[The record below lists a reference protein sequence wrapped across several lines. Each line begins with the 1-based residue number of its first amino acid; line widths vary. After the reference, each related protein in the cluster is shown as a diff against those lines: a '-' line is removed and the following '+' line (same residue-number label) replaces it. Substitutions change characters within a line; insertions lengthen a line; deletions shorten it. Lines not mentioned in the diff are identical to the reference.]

1 MRYLQSISQRTA
13 RTAVAG
19 GLALILIVSA
29 TRAQSTNPYQLTA
42 SLSAG
47 GGIVSG
53 GSYQV
58 GVALA
63 QPGAGEASGGGYTIG
78 GGIFGGGQVTQQ
90 QPPRR
95 FMNLPFV
102 RR

>member
-1 MRYLQSISQRTA
+1 MRR
-13 RTAVAG
+13 
-19 GLALILIVSA
+19 ILIKAVVGLISIVLIA
-29 TRAQSTNPYQLTA
+29 MPGWAQTSNPYQLTG

-47 GGIVSG
+47 GGTVSG

-58 GVALA
+58 GVALGQA
-63 QPGAGEASGGGYTIG
+63 GAGEASGGGYTLG
-78 GGIFGGGQVTQQ
+78 GGVFGGGQVAQP

-95 FMNLPFV
+95 FVYVPLV

>member
-1 MRYLQSISQRTA
+1 MQRI
-13 RTAVAG
+13 R
-19 GLALILIVSA
+19 LILLTGILLLAQYSA
-29 TRAQSTNPYQLTA
+29 QAQPSNPYQLTS

-58 GVALA
+58 GVALGQA
-63 QPGAGEASGGGYTIG
+63 GAGEASGGGYTLG
-78 GGIFGGGQVTQQ
+78 GGFFGGGPVTQQ

-95 FMNLPFV
+95 FVNLPLM

>member
-1 MRYLQSISQRTA
+1 MRSVIIK
-13 RTAVAG
+13 AVV
-19 GLALILIVSA
+19 GLVGIAVIAIPI
-29 TRAQSTNPYQLTA
+29 RAQTTNPYQLTG
-42 SLSAG
+42 SLTAG

-58 GVALA
+58 GAALGQA
-63 QPGAGEASGGGYTIG
+63 GAGQVSGGGYTLG
-78 GGIFGGGQVTQQ
+78 GGFFGGGQVSPQ

-95 FMNLPFV
+95 FVNLPLV